1 MNTSKTKAEELRL
14 ALLEKGETVLLSVI
28 SAAIDGKSINPTHH
42 PDSQNKVWEAIIPIL
57 QNTAESKKIAAKTNA
72 DVLNLVSKG
81 DITLAEAKEM
91 VSLLALIN
99 SPELS
104 GEDSNNTKKLIIEIA
119 TGGAT

>member
-1 MNTSKTKAEELRL
+1 M